1 MEVYIRWTTMWRKVR
16 LHEIWCVSFDIPGCL
31 SAEPTLR
38 SRASTR
44 RFGLQS
50 TSSSSRPLRDTLSA
64 VLFRQ
69 RECLPSV
76 QTPMVVFRGLINE
89 LSQSSRQRGE
99 LMQWNL
105 IVKSLNRV
113 QYSIDMAG
121 YLESIIVEVS
131 VILVMLSLTLF
142 SSVPQ
147 P

>member
-1 MEVYIRWTTMWRKVR
+1 
-16 LHEIWCVSFDIPGCL
+16 
-31 SAEPTLR
+31 
-38 SRASTR
+38 
-44 RFGLQS
+44 
-50 TSSSSRPLRDTLSA
+50 
-64 VLFRQ
+64 
-69 RECLPSV
+69 
-76 QTPMVVFRGLINE
+76 MVVFRGLINE

-142 SSVPQ
+142 SSLPQ